1 MPDLI
6 TPTASAV
13 LAHLA
18 ADTAV
23 QSLLG
28 NTARLYDH
36 RPAQATFPFA
46 VLARLEGREAG
57 AKNIMAQNLVL
68 TLQVFSRQRSGTECR
83 QILADFRDVLHDASL
98 AISGGTLA
106 RCQEEF
112 VSVAF
117 DEDSGGSQGLARYRL
132 IVSA

>member
-28 NTARLYDH
+28 NPARIYDH

-46 VLARLEGREAG
+46 VLAQLDGREAG
-57 AKNIMAQNLVL
+57 AKSLIAQSLL
-68 TLQVFSRQRSGTECR
+68 ITLQVFSRQRSGSECR
-83 QILADFRDVLHDASL
+83 QILGDFRDALHNASL
-98 AISGGTLA
+98 TISGGALA

-117 DEDSGGSQGLARYRL
+117 DEDSGGTQGLVRYRL
-132 IVSA
+132 VVSV